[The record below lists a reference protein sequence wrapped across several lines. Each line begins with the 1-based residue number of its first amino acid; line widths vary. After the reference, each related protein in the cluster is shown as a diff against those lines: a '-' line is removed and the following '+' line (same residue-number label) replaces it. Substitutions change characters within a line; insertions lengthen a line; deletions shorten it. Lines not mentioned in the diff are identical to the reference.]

1 MLEYIVLVAAF
12 ASLLAA
18 VVYIRSMFKG
28 QTKPNRVTWFMWAVA
43 PFIATGA
50 SVSSGVGWAV
60 VPVFI
65 SGFSPFLIFMASFF
79 SKRAYWKLSSFD
91 YLCGV
96 LSGVAVVL
104 WGVTKDP
111 NLAIMFA
118 MGSDGLAA
126 TPTLSKAW
134 RNPETE
140 SAWPFIVGIFS
151 PLTSFVV
158 ANSWAFSELGFPI
171 YLVLINIL
179 LVFSVVKGKS
189 SNYFVKMW
197 KRSDRMV
204 SIVLRRIAA
213 ASGLFLRL

>member
-28 QTKPNRVTWFMWAVA
+28 QTKPNRITWFMWSVA

-65 SGFSPFLIFMASFF
+65 SGLSPFLIFTSSFF

-91 YLCGV
+91 YLCGA
-96 LSGVAVVL
+96 LSGVAIVL

-111 NLAIMFA
+111 NLAILFA
-118 MGSDGLAA
+118 MASDGLAA

-134 RNPETE
+134 CNPETE
-140 SAWPFIVGIFS
+140 SAWPFIVGIIS

-158 ANSWAFSELGFPI
+158 AKSWTFSELGFPI

-213 ASGLFLRL
+213 ASSLFLRL